1 MTYYVPEQW
10 GEEELSSL
18 HAQMN
23 VSGAYREKTYGG
35 MRLEKGAMR
44 TQSQQKATQ
53 GQSWA
58 SVGYSES
65 FTF

>member
-1 MTYYVPEQW
+1 MAYYVPEQR
-10 GEEELSSL
+10 GEEELSTL
-18 HAQMN
+18 HEQMN
-23 VSGAYREKTYGG
+23 VSGACREKTYRG
-35 MRLEKGAMR
+35 MRPEKGAMR